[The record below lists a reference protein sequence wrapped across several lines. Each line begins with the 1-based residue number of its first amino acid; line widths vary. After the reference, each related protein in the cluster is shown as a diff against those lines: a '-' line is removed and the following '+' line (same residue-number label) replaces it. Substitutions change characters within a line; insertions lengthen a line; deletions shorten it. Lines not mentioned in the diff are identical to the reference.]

1 MEQATEI
8 KLSILDLAMKGG
20 WIMVVLAILSII
32 AVYIFIERFIVVKR
46 APNIDKSFMERIREY
61 IKDGKIDSAKALCS
75 GSDTPIARMI
85 EKGLSR
91 LGRPL
96 NDINTAIENVGNLEV
111 AKLEKGV
118 TLLSMIASAAPMIGF
133 LGTVTGMIRAFY
145 NMSMAGNNIDIEL
158 LSSGIYEAMVT
169 TVGGLI
175 VGILAYVFYTI
186 IVAKIQNVVNLL
198 ESKTTEFMDVLN
210 EPAKNLIAMA
220 IKTRNKIG
228 VSFNSSS
235 MSDLV
240 FLLLI
245 FFMLTSTLVAPNA
258 IKLLLPSSNSK
269 TMAKQTVTVYIND
282 LFQYYV
288 DETPVTD
295 EELASS
301 ISAKIEG
308 QTDATIVL
316 RSDKSVP
323 VQYVVNV
330 IDAVNEINNAT
341 QQNHKVI
348 LATSPKK

>member
-1 MEQATEI
+1 
-8 KLSILDLAMKGG
+8 
-20 WIMVVLAILSII
+20 
-32 AVYIFIERFIVVKR
+32 
-46 APNIDKSFMERIREY
+46 
-61 IKDGKIDSAKALCS
+61 
-75 GSDTPIARMI
+75 
-85 EKGLSR
+85 
-91 LGRPL
+91 
-96 NDINTAIENVGNLEV
+96 
-111 AKLEKGV
+111 
-118 TLLSMIASAAPMIGF
+118 
-133 LGTVTGMIRAFY
+133 
-145 NMSMAGNNIDIEL
+145 
-158 LSSGIYEAMVT
+158 
-169 TVGGLI
+169 
-175 VGILAYVFYTI
+175 
-186 IVAKIQNVVNLL
+186 
-198 ESKTTEFMDVLN
+198 
-210 EPAKNLIAMA
+210 MA

-288 DETPVTD
+288 DETPVADD
-295 EELASS
+295 ELSTM
-301 ISAKIEG
+301 ISAKIG
-308 QTDATIVL
+308 SQADATVVL

-330 IDAVNEINNAT
+330 IDAVNDINNAT